1 MAKPV
6 VVEDLQN
13 ILRESARA
21 GLRRAYEQVRV
32 DPDKFLDKA
41 RKRYRLPIRNWED
54 LQMLD
59 DSAISPAANHIV
71 MSSSRT
77 AALEGAGLGFSGVL
91 GTIPDM
97 GILAAISVRMLQKLS
112 LIHGFEYS
120 TGSEMAG
127 LWLAAASAA
136 GLDCGRE
143 FLEKQA
149 AEKLVP
155 KLVDAVACKMGTEFA
170 ERWVGRLVPV
180 LSGGIA
186 GALNYH
192 FVKAWGRRAQR
203 HFIERRQIL
212 PDPLL
217 YDPRVIRSLPSQG
230 LA

>member
-6 VVEDLQN
+6 VVEDVQN

-54 LQMLD
+54 LHMLD
-59 DSAISPAANHIV
+59 DSAIAPAANHIV

-91 GTIPDM
+91 GAIPDM
-97 GILAAISVRMLQKLS
+97 GILAAITVRMLQKLS

-192 FVKAWGRRAQR
+192 FVKVWGRRAQR
-203 HFIERRQIL
+203 HFIERRQNL
-212 PDPLL
+212 PDALIC
-217 YDPRVIRSLPSQG
+217 DPRVVRSLPSQG